1 MNNSLRYTQYMIQL
15 CKKKFQLVS
24 EELAIESAV
33 PTVTPDAVEV
43 EPLTAKKSKQT
54 KKQMEQQAEA
64 ERAAEEE
71 KRREQEERE
80 ESSTEMREEVSALT
94 AVIFKYLASTVP
106 ALRPVALSALLC
118 ITRAAVST
126 PNTDPHCR
134 SSISSSL
141 QIAFK
146 EFTSKKNSRLNP
158 KIFEELIQRFPDFCV
173 ASFLPDLISSCEGAK
188 TSFLRSECCRFLGDI
203 LKRHKSLQAVT
214 VETLDHSLMSIVT
227 TLAGA
232 LSFNFSTSSSA
243 VKDKEQDE
251 SADKPGKSKKNKK
264 SKKGE
269 AGATEESK
277 EEVVTAAASSGKS
290 STGDEKEKEKGTRA
304 KRLKPLLLCAKELA
318 NLLKTAPRATG
329 GGKEESRAEALRTL
343 LSCMRSEGVSSSSNS
358 PAVVRMVDQVVHLLT
373 ASSNSAGGGAG
384 AAVDKKIASATVENS
399 LKDKSSG
406 TREKK
411 QKKVAREDKMVMAE
425 GQAEQEDDDEEF
437 PVGEYVAAGA
447 KGPKFKSKKGTKK
460 EAEADKQEILDVA
473 EKQLIRR
480 MNDDKRQRLE
490 TEETERDVEVEKK
503 RKWHE

>member
-1 MNNSLRYTQYMIQL
+1 
-15 CKKKFQLVS
+15 LVS
-24 EELAIESAV
+24 DELASDLAV
-33 PTVTPDAVEV
+33 PSATPDAVAI
-43 EPLTAKKSKQT
+43 EPVTAKKVKQT
-54 KKQMEQQAEA
+54 KKQIEQQAET

-71 KRREQEERE
+71 KKREQEERE
-80 ESSTEMREEVSALT
+80 VSSVEMREEVSALT

-126 PNTDPHCR
+126 PHTDQHCR

-141 QIAFK
+141 QTAFR

-173 ASFLPDLISSCEGAK
+173 GSFLPDLISSCEGAK

-203 LKRHKSLQAVT
+203 LKRHKSLQPVT
-214 VETLDHSLMSIVT
+214 AEVLDLSLMSIAT
-227 TLAGA
+227 TLGGA
-232 LSFNFSTSSSA
+232 LSFNFSSSA
-243 VKDKEQDE
+243 VKDKEQE
-251 SADKPGKSKKNKK
+251 EAADKPEKSKKNKK

-269 AGATEESK
+269 AGAADEGKIVPEA
-277 EEVVTAAASSGKS
+277 AAASSSKA
-290 STGDEKEKEKGTRA
+290 STGVEKEKDKETRA

-318 NLLKTAPRATG
+318 NLLKTAPRTTG
-329 GGKEESRAEALRTL
+329 GGKEESRANALRSL
-343 LSCMRSEGVSSSSNS
+343 LSCMRSEGVRSSSNS

-373 ASSNSAGGGAG
+373 ASSGVAVAGT
-384 AAVDKKIASATVENS
+384 AVDKKVASTTGEKTV
-399 LKDKSSG
+399 KDTNTKAS
-406 TREKK
+406 EKK
-411 QKKVAREDKMVMAE
+411 QKREARDDKMVMAE

-437 PVGEYVAAGA
+437 PVGEYVEAGA

-480 MNDDKRQRLE
+480 MNDDKRQRVE
-490 TEETERDVEVEKK
+490 TEESERDVEVQKK

>member
-1 MNNSLRYTQYMIQL
+1 
-15 CKKKFQLVS
+15 LVS
-24 EELAIESAV
+24 DELAIVSAV
-33 PTVTPDAVEV
+33 PSVTPDAVGI
-43 EPLTAKKSKQT
+43 EPVTPKKAKQT
-54 KKQMEQQAEA
+54 KKQIEQQAET

-71 KRREQEERE
+71 KKREQEERE
-80 ESSTEMREEVSALT
+80 VSSIEMREEVSALT

-126 PNTDPHCR
+126 PNTDQHCR

-141 QIAFK
+141 QIAFR

-173 ASFLPDLISSCEGAK
+173 ASFLPDLISSCESAK

-203 LKRHKSLQAVT
+203 LKRHKSLQAAT
-214 VETLDHSLMSIVT
+214 VETLDLSLMSIVT
-227 TLAGA
+227 TLGGA
-232 LSFNFSTSSSA
+232 LSFNFSTSTSA
-243 VKDKEQDE
+243 VKLKEQE
-251 SADKPGKSKKNKK
+251 ETADKPEKSKKSK
-264 SKKGE
+264 KKGE
-269 AGATEESK
+269 AGASQENK
-277 EEVVTAAASSGKS
+277 LEVVTGAASSSKA
-290 STGDEKEKEKGTRA
+290 STGVEKEKEKETRA

-318 NLLKTAPRATG
+318 NLLKTAPRSTG
-329 GGKEESRAEALRTL
+329 GGKEESRAEALKTL

-373 ASSNSAGGGAG
+373 ASSSTAGAG
-384 AAVDKKIASATVENS
+384 AAVDKKVASTTVEKT
-399 LKDKSSG
+399 LKDKNAK
-406 TREKK
+406 TTEKK
-411 QKKVAREDKMVMAE
+411 QKREARDDKMVMAE

-437 PVGEYVAAGA
+437 PVGEYVEAGA

-480 MNDDKRQRLE
+480 MNDDKRQRVE
-490 TEETERDVEVEKK
+490 TEETERDLEVEKK

>member
-1 MNNSLRYTQYMIQL
+1 
-15 CKKKFQLVS
+15 LVS
-24 EELAIESAV
+24 DELAIVSSV
-33 PTVTPDAVEV
+33 PSVTPDAVGI
-43 EPLTAKKSKQT
+43 EPVTPKKAKQT
-54 KKQMEQQAEA
+54 KKQIEQQAEI

-71 KRREQEERE
+71 KKREQEERE
-80 ESSTEMREEVSALT
+80 VSSIEMREEVSALT

-126 PNTDPHCR
+126 PNTDQHCR

-141 QIAFK
+141 QIAFR

-188 TSFLRSECCRFLGDI
+188 TSFLRSECCKFLGDI
-203 LKRHKSLQAVT
+203 LKRHKSLQAAT
-214 VETLDHSLMSIVT
+214 VETLDLSLMSIVT
-227 TLAGA
+227 TLGGA
-232 LSFNFSTSSSA
+232 LSFNFSTSTSA
-243 VKDKEQDE
+243 VKLKEQE
-251 SADKPGKSKKNKK
+251 ETADKPEKSKKSK
-264 SKKGE
+264 KKGE
-269 AGATEESK
+269 AGASEENK
-277 EEVVTAAASSGKS
+277 LEVVTGAASSSKA
-290 STGDEKEKEKGTRA
+290 STGVEKEKEKETRA

-318 NLLKTAPRATG
+318 NLLKTAPRSTG
-329 GGKEESRAEALRTL
+329 GGKEESRAEALKTL

-373 ASSNSAGGGAG
+373 ASSSTAGAGAG
-384 AAVDKKIASATVENS
+384 AAVDKKVASTTVEKT
-399 LKDKSSG
+399 LKDKNAK
-406 TREKK
+406 TTEKK
-411 QKKVAREDKMVMAE
+411 QKREARDDKMVMAE

-437 PVGEYVAAGA
+437 PVGEYVEAGA

-480 MNDDKRQRLE
+480 MNDDKRQRVE